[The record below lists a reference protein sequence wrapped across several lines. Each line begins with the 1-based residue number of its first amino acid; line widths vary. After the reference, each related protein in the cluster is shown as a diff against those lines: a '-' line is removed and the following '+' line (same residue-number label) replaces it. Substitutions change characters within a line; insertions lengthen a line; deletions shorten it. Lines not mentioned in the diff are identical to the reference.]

1 MELAMATTGRNV
13 LMLATALFFLTG
25 ASDSG
30 WAETEDGIE
39 SRGLNLPRVTIPVP
53 PPPPAMQP
61 LAVRLAGEGRGTVA
75 IPPAKACPPACSA
88 TYPQGTPVVLAAI
101 PAPGSTFSGWG
112 GDCRGMAPCTLRMD
126 RPHTVEA
133 KFNTLQSSS
142 SPTQS
147 PVGTTMTPSAPA
159 PIPIPYPNVG
169 GPALA
174 PELAAISTMLAD
186 GKPANVILD
195 AWKAYVTRRAQAKQ
209 PVDVPGAIQQVK
221 IGAEAQVKFRVDI
234 ESARLASKRDSPNDL
249 SQQGSLELQQ
259 LMDKKTQTEQMI
271 SNMMKA
277 FSDHANSIIQNLK

>member
-1 MELAMATTGRNV
+1 MTTTGRNV
-13 LMLATALFFLTG
+13 LILATALLFFTG

-30 WAETEDGIE
+30 WAETVDGIE
-39 SRGLNLPRVTIPVP
+39 SRGLNLPRVMIPA

-61 LAVRLAGEGRGTVA
+61 LFVRMAGEGRGTVA
-75 IPPAKACPPACSA
+75 VPPAKACPPACSA

-101 PAPGSTFSGWG
+101 PAPGSRFVGWG
-112 GDCRGMAPCTLRMD
+112 GDCLGMGPCTLRMD

-133 KFNTLQSSS
+133 TFNTVLNSS

-147 PVGTTMTPSAPA
+147 SVGTTMTLSAPV

-186 GKPANVILD
+186 NTPANVILD
-195 AWKAYVTRRAQAKQ
+195 AWKAYVTRRVQAKQ

-221 IGAEAQVKFRVDI
+221 MGAEAQVKSRIDI
-234 ESARLASKRDSPNDL
+234 ERAHLASKRDGMNEL
-249 SQQGSLELQQ
+249 NQQSTLELQQ
-259 LMDKKTQTEQMI
+259 LMDKKSKMEQMI

-277 FSDHANSIIQNLK
+277 FNDHANSIVQNLK